1 MWRTDIST
9 GLAVVHFPASLD
21 YVSDARRT
29 RWERLATLWIA
40 YEFMGINGDQYGLNL
55 VELRMGTWW
64 NMLYLGFDHAIPVC
78 LVFGYVSTAVVP
90 FHHPIIPGIRAS
102 PQWTRNGSS
111 PPGCGAGPAA
121 KTWSSCGSWDEVD
134 GIWRNAI
141 TTEACSTSSPWKSW
155 FINKGNHPLL
165 WPNNSGWW
173 NIIFFYPDGMML
185 GGWMLVMLGGLM
197 MVMLGGLMDVG
208 WC

>member
-1 MWRTDIST
+1 
-9 GLAVVHFPASLD
+9 
-21 YVSDARRT
+21 
-29 RWERLATLWIA
+29 
-40 YEFMGINGDQYGLNL
+40 
-55 VELRMGTWW
+55 
-64 NMLYLGFDHAIPVC
+64 MLYLGFDHAIPVC

-141 TTEACSTSSPWKSW
+141 TTEACSTSEPWKSW
-155 FINKGNHPLL
+155 FILGKSSPFMAQQFRLVKYY
-165 WPNNSGWW
+165 
-173 NIIFFYPDGMML
+173 FFLPRWDDVGRLDVGDVGRVDDGDVGRVDGCWMML
-185 GGWMLVMLGGLM
+185 G
-197 MVMLGGLMDVG
+197 
-208 WC
+208 

>member
-1 MWRTDIST
+1 
-9 GLAVVHFPASLD
+9 
-21 YVSDARRT
+21 
-29 RWERLATLWIA
+29 
-40 YEFMGINGDQYGLNL
+40 
-55 VELRMGTWW
+55 
-64 NMLYLGFDHAIPVC
+64 MLYLGFDHAIPVC

-141 TTEACSTSSPWKSW
+141 TTEACSTSEPWKSW
-155 FINKGNHPLL
+155 FILGKSSPFMAQQFRLVKYY
-165 WPNNSGWW
+165 
-173 NIIFFYPDGMML
+173 FFYPDGMML

-197 MVMLGGLMDVG
+197 DVG
-208 WC
+208 